1 MVTGVAEAFS
11 IISIEIEN
19 ARTINEEHR
28 KLNGNLRE
36 ENNLL
41 KDTFSEI
48 YDLFSQIDFSAYDG
62 ELKMCFGDVLE
73 YDSVPWE
80 KWEAVLE
87 ATQTN
92 TLDSTPTQL
101 RLF

>member
-1 MVTGVAEAFS
+1 MVTA
-11 IISIEIEN
+11 EIEN
-19 ARTINEEHR
+19 ARMINEEHR

-41 KDTFSEI
+41 KDTLSEM

-62 ELKMCFGDVLE
+62 EIKMCFGDSLE

-80 KWEAVLE
+80 KWEAVLDVV
-87 ATQTN
+87 QTDA
-92 TLDSTPTQL
+92 LSIAPIQL
-101 RLF
+101 RMF

>member
-1 MVTGVAEAFS
+1 MVTEETIQKNYVLVR
-11 IISIEIEN
+11 EIEN
-19 ARTINEEHR
+19 ARLINDEHR

-41 KDTFSEI
+41 SDTFLDI
-48 YDLFSQIDFSAYDG
+48 YNLFSQIDFSAYDG
-62 ELKMCFGDVLE
+62 EIKMCFGDALK

-80 KWEAVLE
+80 KWEAVLDVIKID
-87 ATQTN
+87 
-92 TLDSTPTQL
+92 TLDEPIQL